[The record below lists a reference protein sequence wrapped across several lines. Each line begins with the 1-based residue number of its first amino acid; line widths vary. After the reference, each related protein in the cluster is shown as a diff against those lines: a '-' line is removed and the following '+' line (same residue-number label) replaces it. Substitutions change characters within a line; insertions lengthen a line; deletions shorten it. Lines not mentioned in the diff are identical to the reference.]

1 MVINISSFYESFFLN
16 ILSRLWLIVFFIFS
30 SLELIKSKSVLEN
43 NKKSFYCLWKNMA
56 NISCFSKSLMVPSI
70 YFILLSTISILN
82 LGLNLTNL
90 KSFSVIEYSFFG
102 LLVFIPSF
110 REILYK
116 SGQFTYNSF
125 ASLLIQNLCILISIF
140 SVMKSIILALTS
152 NFFIEEKSF
161 PSI

>member
-1 MVINISSFYESFFLN
+1 
-16 ILSRLWLIVFFIFS
+16 
-30 SLELIKSKSVLEN
+30 
-43 NKKSFYCLWKNMA
+43 MA

-161 PSI
+161 PSN